1 MKAGSNK
8 MMVILCPHL
17 TLTVH
22 DN

>member
-8 MMVILCPHL
+8 MMVILYPHL